1 MRADYYGLVTLID
14 RAVGKIL
21 NALEEAGLA
30 EDTVV
35 VLTSDHGELAGDHCL
50 LQRHLMYEESTRIP
64 LTIRALW
71 LSREQTMIEG
81 PVGKAVALI
90 SV

>member
-1 MRADYYGLVTLID
+1 
-14 RAVGKIL
+14 
-21 NALEEAGLA
+21 
-30 EDTVV
+30 
-35 VLTSDHGELAGDHCL
+35 
-50 LQRHLMYEESTRIP
+50 MYEESTRIP
-64 LTIRALW
+64 LMIRALW